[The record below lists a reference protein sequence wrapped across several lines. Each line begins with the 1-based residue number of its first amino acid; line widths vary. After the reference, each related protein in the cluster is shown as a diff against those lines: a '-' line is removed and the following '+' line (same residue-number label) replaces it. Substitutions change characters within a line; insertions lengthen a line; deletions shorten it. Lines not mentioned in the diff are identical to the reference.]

1 MSWPTVTPARWLR
14 VLASGLLARAP
25 EDDDELCLVV
35 DLCEAGGHH
44 DLVERAAH
52 AVLQLGEQ
60 VRLGRQVAAA
70 LDGVL
75 PVVER
80 DAEAFRWAH
89 RSAQVHFI
97 DQRPVGHVDRHG
109 HRLQQMMVLEVGEH
123 HRVAVQLA
131 TGGVLDV
138 DRVAVD
144 DDGGP
149 ALVVGQSHVCSL
161 QVMVVEL
168 MVRQDPVAGN
178 QRWIWPVPAA
188 FS

>member
-80 DAEAFRWAH
+80 DAEAFGGR
-89 RSAQVHFI
+89 
-97 DQRPVGHVDRHG
+97 G
-109 HRLQQMMVLEVGEH
+109 
-123 HRVAVQLA
+123 
-131 TGGVLDV
+131 TGAP
-138 DRVAVD
+138 RCTSSST
-144 DDGGP
+144 
-149 ALVVGQSHVCSL
+149 GQSAVSTDEATACN
-161 QVMVVEL
+161 
-168 MVRQDPVAGN
+168 R
-178 QRWIWPVPAA
+178 
-188 FS
+188 